1 MTTMDDLDYYR
12 RRAQQESEAAR
23 HAREAPMR
31 RLHLDLASRY
41 AERIAEAELRVLR
54 PRTGVN

>member
-23 HAREAPMR
+23 HARDAPMR

-41 AERIAEAELRVLR
+41 AERIAEAERRAPR
-54 PRTGVN
+54 PRVGVN

>member
-12 RRAQQESEAAR
+12 RRAQQESDAAR
-23 HAREAPMR
+23 HARDAPMR

-41 AERIAEAELRVLR
+41 AERIAEAELRVPG
-54 PRTGVN
+54 PRMGVN

>member
-23 HAREAPMR
+23 HARDAPMR

-41 AERIAEAELRVLR
+41 AERIAEAELLVPRARV
-54 PRTGVN
+54 GVN